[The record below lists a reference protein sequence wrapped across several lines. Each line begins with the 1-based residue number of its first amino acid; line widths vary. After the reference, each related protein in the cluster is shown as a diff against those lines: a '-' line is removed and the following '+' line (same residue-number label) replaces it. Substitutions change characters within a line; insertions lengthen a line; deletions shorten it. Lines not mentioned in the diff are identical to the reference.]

1 MQSVKFYQDY
11 LLKKFGIL
19 PEETEYV
26 CDDSEFG
33 TYCIHFRI
41 PKYDVYCNWEED
53 EGDTGDTFCYDED
66 WNYSTVKKE
75 LKKDVRKSREYK
87 DEYLKREKL
96 AKKREK
102 ELEERL
108 NILQKKYTTLRE
120 KYVELKYRPENYG
133 ARKAQKHFDDIA
145 KE

>member
-11 LLKKFGIL
+11 LSKKFGIP

-26 CDDSEFG
+26 CDDSEYK
-33 TYCIHFRI
+33 TYSIYFRI
-41 PKYDVYCNWEED
+41 PKYDVYCSWEEN
-53 EGDTGDTFCYDED
+53 EDTGETSCYDD
-66 WNYSTVKKE
+66 NWNHSTVKKE
-75 LKKDVRKSREYK
+75 LKKVIRESREYK
-87 DEYLKREKL
+87 DEYPKREKL

-102 ELEERL
+102 ELEEKL
-108 NILQKKYTTLRE
+108 DILQKKYTTLRE

-133 ARKAQKHFDDIA
+133 ARKAQKHFEDIA